1 MKLLVIG
8 GTVFLGRHIVSQAL
22 AAGHEVTV
30 LNRGTN
36 ILEEQSAAQ
45 HLIADRESNLEV
57 LAGRKF
63 DAVIDT
69 CGYKPEVVRKSAEA
83 LSKSTDNYIFVST
96 ISVYGEFPKPGITE
110 SDQIKYTPQ
119 GEEGNYGSLK
129 ADCEKV
135 VIEVFPDKSLII
147 RPGLIVGPFDQSD
160 RFTYWPARILAGGRI
175 LAPGRPSRA
184 VQFINVRDLAAWILK
199 LAESG
204 QHGVF
209 NATGPREK
217 LTMQQF
223 LTTCQETIVSK
234 SELVWIN
241 DDVLLIAEIQPW
253 IQLPL
258 WIPHNDLDNIGFMQ
272 LDCSKAFQAG
282 LTIRPLGET
291 IIDVLSWD
299 RTRDSS
305 LPRKAGLSLER
316 ESELLKTHF

>member
-1 MKLLVIG
+1 MNLLIIG
-8 GTVFLGRHIVSQAL
+8 GTIFLGRHLVSQAL
-22 AAGHEVTV
+22 ELGHEVTV
-30 LNRGTN
+30 LNRGTHK
-36 ILEEQSAAQ
+36 LEEQNAVE
-45 HLIADRESNLEV
+45 HLVADREANLQV
-57 LAGRKF
+57 LDGRKF

-69 CGYKPEVVRKSAEA
+69 CGYRPEVVRKSVEA
-83 LSKSTDNYIFVST
+83 LKSSTDNYIFIST
-96 ISVYGEFPKPGITE
+96 VSVYGEFPKPGITE
-110 SDQIKYTPQ
+110 SDPIKYTPA

-129 ADCEKV
+129 ADCER
-135 VIEVFPDKSLII
+135 IISELLPDNSLII

-160 RFTYWPARILAGGRI
+160 RFTYWPARILAGGKI
-175 LAPGRPSRA
+175 IAPGRPSRA
-184 VQFINVRDLAAWILK
+184 VQFINVRDLASWILR
-199 LAESG
+199 LAERK

-209 NATGPREK
+209 NVTGPQEK

-258 WIPHNDLDNIGFMQ
+258 WIPHSDLQNIGFMQ
-272 LDCSKAFQAG
+272 LDCTKAFQAG
-282 LTIRPLGET
+282 LEIRPLEET

-305 LPRKAGLSLER
+305 IPRKAGLTLER
-316 ESELLKTHF
+316 ESELLATHF